1 MTNSSFNRS
10 DILPIGVVKPIIT
23 DTSGAPEPD
32 NSEIRKIANDVLQ
45 AVQYSFASVAANP
58 AQTFRANTLEET
70 FQQTFKGMAPA
81 RAEAIKA
88 KAAQLVN
95 TGPELR
101 TILFG
106 RYGRIESREFTS
118 MGFDRAQERLAPLE
132 IDSKLLGVKTPQ
144 IRVPQGAGVRT
155 SEGLLIPTANL
166 PRGVQEP
173 QEAINT
179 SAASTTASEVYNA
192 EKLEEIWGPVS
203 AIDPFAGVGGDEF
216 VEQAI
221 TDKLGF
227 YITRIKCVDE
237 TNPEALGSDEIAIG
251 GVSVDED
258 GDSKKI
264 AETYVGG
271 GFDDGDQRNYSPHWQ
286 YHWFSM
292 KEGKYWPKTYKVAL
306 VLAEKDWG
314 GFSNFL
320 TTIWEKVS
328 VKVKELI
335 AKFIKDLLPASWG
348 PAINAAIG
356 QAVAWL
362 VDKLVGWIISSF
374 KDDIFPV
381 FTASCPVPSFNARW
395 KYSNG
400 TWGSTKSDLRTAHF
414 YGHGGHYIVN
424 YYWKLYA

>member
-1 MTNSSFNRS
+1 
-10 DILPIGVVKPIIT
+10 VVKPIVT
-23 DTSGAPEPD
+23 DTSGASEPD

-70 FQQTFKGMAPA
+70 FQQTFKRMDPA
-81 RAEAIKA
+81 KAEGIKT

-95 TGPELR
+95 AGPELR

-118 MGFDRAQERLAPLE
+118 IGFDRAQERLAPLE
-132 IDSKLLGVKTPQ
+132 IDRKLLGVKTPGV
-144 IRVPQGAGVRT
+144 RVPQGAGVRT

-166 PRGVQEP
+166 PQGVLEP
-173 QEAINT
+173 QGAINT
-179 SAASTTASEVYNA
+179 SAASTTAPEVYNA
-192 EKLEEIWGPVS
+192 EKLEEIWGPVYS
-203 AIDPFAGVGGDEF
+203 SDPFAGVGGDEF

-237 TNPEALGSDEIAIG
+237 TNPEILGSDEIAIG

-258 GDSKKI
+258 GDTKKI

-286 YHWFSM
+286 FHWFSM
-292 KEGKYWPKTYKVAL
+292 KEGKYFPKRYEVGL
-306 VLAEKDWG
+306 LPAEKDLG
-314 GFSNFL
+314 GLSNLL

-335 AKFIKDLLPASWG
+335 AKAVKDILPAYWG

-356 QAVAWL
+356 KAVAWL
-362 VDKLVGWIISSF
+362 VDKLVGWIISWF
-374 KDDIFPV
+374 KDDIFPI
-381 FTASCPVPSFNARW
+381 FTASCTIPSFNARW
-395 KYSNG
+395 NYPNG